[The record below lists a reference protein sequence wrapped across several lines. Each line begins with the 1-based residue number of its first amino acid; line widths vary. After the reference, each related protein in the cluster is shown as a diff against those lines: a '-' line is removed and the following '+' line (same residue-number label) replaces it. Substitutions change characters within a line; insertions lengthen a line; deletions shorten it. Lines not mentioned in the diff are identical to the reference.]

1 MESIVPLEPQE
12 ARILGVLI
20 EKELTTPDQYPLSLN
35 ATTAGCNQKSNRSPV
50 MSLSEV
56 EVQMQLDKLVI
67 AGLVGRVHPA
77 GSRVERFRHNICE
90 HYDLDPTKAAI
101 LAELMMRGPQT
112 RGDLR
117 TRVQRMTPVESLEI
131 LAANI
136 EPLIQRGFV
145 KRLPPGSGS
154 RAERFAQCLAPDAH
168 AHAGDEPPAASAP
181 AAPAPSTTTSPSTP
195 AAPTASSTG
204 DLERRVARL
213 ERQIADLAE
222 KLGETLEG

>member
-1 MESIVPLEPQE
+1 MEAIVPLEPNE

-50 MSLSEV
+50 LSLSET

-77 GSRVERFRHNICE
+77 SSRVERFRHNMCE

-101 LAELMMRGPQT
+101 MAELMMRGPQS

-117 TRVQRMTPVESLEI
+117 TRVNRMQSIPSLEI
-131 LAANI
+131 LAANLD
-136 EPLIQRGFV
+136 PLIQRGFV
-145 KRLPPGSGS
+145 KRISPAPGS
-154 RAERFAQCLAPDAH
+154 RAERFTQCLAPDAH
-168 AHAGDEPPAASAP
+168 PLDAVPVSTTPSGVSTTPPAKPEAVQR
-181 AAPAPSTTTSPSTP
+181 
-195 AAPTASSTG
+195 
-204 DLERRVARL
+204 LEERVATL
-213 ERQIADLAE
+213 ERQLANLAD
-222 KLGETLEG
+222 KLGEPLEE